1 MVEESPMVFVY
12 ECPTLLRTASGEE
25 YVARVYADRQPDGR
39 LWEAWFVFF
48 PISGGPPLSTDRET
62 TQSTFEDAQ
71 YWATGITPAYL
82 EGALTR
88 ALERLPAARL
98 LRHMARAE
106 AEETYARAEAEA
118 YAAAAEHARAKA
130 REARDER
137 RAAAEKL
144 TGRKG
149 RPRKRRGRAA

>member
-1 MVEESPMVFVY
+1 MEFVHEY
-12 ECPTLLRTASGEE
+12 ATILRIPSGDE
-25 YVARVYADRQPDGR
+25 YLTRVYADQQSGG

-48 PISGGPPLSTDRET
+48 PVTGGPTLATDRET
-62 TQSTFEDAQ
+62 TQSKLDDVS

-88 ALERLPAARL
+88 ALDRIPEARL

-106 AEETYARAEAEA
+106 AAEAYARAEAEG
-118 YAAAAEHARAKA
+118 YAAAADQAMARA
-130 REARDER
+130 R
-137 RAAAEKL
+137 RAQDDRLDAAVQL

-149 RPRKRRGRAA
+149 RPRSRKGRAA

>member
-1 MVEESPMVFVY
+1 MEFVY
-12 ECPTLLRTASGEE
+12 AYPTLLRTPSGEE
-25 YVARVYADRQPDGR
+25 YLARVYADRQPDGH

-48 PISGGPPLSTDRET
+48 PLSGSRPLSTDRET
-62 TQSTFEDAQ
+62 TQGKIDDVT

-88 ALERLPAARL
+88 ALERLPEARL

-106 AEETYARAEAEA
+106 AEEAYARAEAQG
-118 YAAAAEHARAKA
+118 YAAAAEQALAEARA
-130 REARDER
+130 ARDVR
-137 RAAAEKL
+137 LAAAEQL